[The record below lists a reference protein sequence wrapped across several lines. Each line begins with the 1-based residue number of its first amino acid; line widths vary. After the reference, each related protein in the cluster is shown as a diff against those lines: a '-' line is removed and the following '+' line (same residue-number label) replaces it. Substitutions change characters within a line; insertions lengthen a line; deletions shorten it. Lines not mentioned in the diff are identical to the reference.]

1 MMRSMTRAP
10 QNPHGKIPI
19 HARWYRVETE
29 ALFGRTIGEL
39 CIRKLTGTTIIAIV
53 RDGVTAQFPDIDFT
67 LLEGDEVYVVGT
79 RGQLAFFERVF
90 GMSESLRANTKL
102 TTFEKKIA

>member
-1 MMRSMTRAP
+1 MMKSITRAP

-19 HARWYRVETE
+19 HARWYRVENQT
-29 ALFGRTIGEL
+29 LFGNTIGEL
-39 CIRKLTGTTIIAIV
+39 CIRKLTGTTIIAV
-53 RDGVTAQFPDIDFT
+53 HRNGVTAPFPDMNLT

-90 GMSESLRANTKL
+90 GMSESLRPHTNL
-102 TTFEKKIA
+102 STFEKKIA